1 MAAPLRV
8 ALTLEQC
15 WHRVPGGTASSIL
28 ALAAELSR
36 RDDVEV
42 RGVAARHSA
51 LPPQP
56 WTPPVPVT
64 GLGLPRALLYE
75 TWHYLR
81 WPPVQAATGP
91 VDVVHATTLAIP
103 PKRGPLVV
111 TVHDLVFRENP
122 QYVTR
127 RGLRFFRRG
136 LALAK
141 SAADLVMVPSRAT
154 WAECV
159 DAGFAEDRLRL
170 VPHGVSVPEIPEAKV
185 RDFLARYGLSRPY
198 VLWCG
203 TVEPRKNLPRLLEAF
218 ARARRRIPELEL
230 VLAGPAGWG
239 AVHLDPAPGVRMV
252 GFLPAADLHAAYAG
266 ARVFCYPSLREGFGL
281 PVLEAMAHGVPVVT
295 SAGSAM
301 AEFADG
307 AGLLVDPTDVDALAD
322 ALVSAAGDR
331 HDELSDA
338 ARRRAA
344 QYSWT
349 TAAERTVQVYREAAG
364 R

>member
-81 WPPVQAATGP
+81 WPPVQAVTGP

-159 DAGFAEDRLRL
+159 DAGFAEDQLRL

-198 VLWCG
+198 VLVRDGGAAQEPATAAGGVRAGPPAHTRAG
-203 TVEPRKNLPRLLEAF
+203 TRPGRPGRVGRGAPRPGTRGADGGIPAGGGSACRVRRRPGVLLSVPAGGVWS
-218 ARARRRIPELEL
+218 AGAGGDGARR
-230 VLAGPAGWG
+230 
-239 AVHLDPAPGVRMV
+239 PGGDV
-252 GFLPAADLHAAYAG
+252 G
-266 ARVFCYPSLREGFGL
+266 RVG
-281 PVLEAMAHGVPVVT
+281 
-295 SAGSAM
+295 
-301 AEFADG
+301 DG
-307 AGLLVDPTDVDALAD
+307 GIR
-322 ALVSAAGDR
+322 GR
-331 HDELSDA
+331 RGA
-338 ARRRAA
+338 ARGPDGRRC
-344 QYSWT
+344 
-349 TAAERTVQVYREAAG
+349 AG
-364 R
+364 GRAGQRRG